1 MGASDRSA
9 RIRRTGNAV
18 KLKEVVVWQPN
29 RVGKSLILVCGVVL
43 VTIVGYIHM
52 LTGLAYEFHAFF
64 IIPVLA
70 VSWFL
75 GSRFGYALGV
85 LASIE
90 WYLADQMLAGVQSA
104 LLPLL
109 FNTAI
114 RLAIFVGGAWL
125 VGTIRNVLL
134 RESQL
139 AREDAL
145 TQLPNRR
152 EFHERG
158 RQAFAQAQ
166 RQGAPF
172 AAVYID
178 LDRFKEVNDTLGHEI
193 GDRLLKS
200 VAAKMLRRVRASDVP
215 GRLGGDE
222 FALLLP
228 NMKVENVQAY
238 VDELRQNLLD
248 TMQAEG
254 WPVTFSIGV
263 ASYRTTPDDF
273 DALLKRADGLMY
285 EVKHSGR
292 NSVLLREY

>member
-1 MGASDRSA
+1 M
-9 RIRRTGNAV
+9 
-18 KLKEVVVWQPN
+18 KLKEAFVWQPN
-29 RVGKSLILVCGVVL
+29 WIFKSLILVCGVLL
-43 VTIVGYIHM
+43 VTVVGYIHM

-64 IIPVLA
+64 IVPVLA

-75 GSRFGYALGV
+75 GSRFGYALGA

-90 WYLADQMLAGVQSA
+90 WYLADQMLAGVQSL

-134 RESQL
+134 RESRL

-178 LDRFKEVNDTLGHEI
+178 LDRFKEVNDTLGHET
-193 GDRLLKS
+193 GDRLLQS
-200 VAAKMLRRVRASDVP
+200 VATTMLRHVRASDVP
-215 GRLGGDE
+215 SRLGGDE

-228 NMKVENVQAY
+228 NMKADKVHAY
-238 VDELRQNLLD
+238 ADELLRVLLD
-248 TMQAEG
+248 AMQAEG

-263 ASYRTTPDDF
+263 ASYRITPDDF
-273 DALLKRADGLMY
+273 DALLKQADGLMY
-285 EVKHSGR
+285 EVKRGSR
-292 NSVLLREY
+292 DSILLREY

>member
-1 MGASDRSA
+1 M
-9 RIRRTGNAV
+9 